1 MKITPLEIRQKTFEK
16 AFRGYDKDEV
26 TSYLNS
32 LSMAWDRMIED
43 NNELKAKLD
52 AAVKDVEKMKQVE
65 STLFKTLRTAE
76 ETGATVVQQA
86 NKAAELSI
94 KEAEMKSQKLIE
106 DAQRRAREIQ
116 EQAEDNAKDIISA
129 MEAEVKLLEEAFKDI
144 QGTRNDFITDMRNT
158 VNNLL
163 KKVDKLELRADD
175 YDVSGILRQAR
186 SVSRKVKGLESWDN
200 AHERVEELPIEE
212 VADIEEVEVD
222 TRQKFIDNEEIEA
235 EFGEQ
240 YDSEKYN
247 EQEDEEDVEEEE
259 MKMETRFV
267 APPANPVNP
276 ANQKIVHQLGEDDDD
291 EVNKTDTPINKSNKG
306 GSFFDEI

>member
-52 AAVKDVEKMKQVE
+52 AALKDVEKMKQVE

-94 KEAEMKSQKLIE
+94 KEAEMKSQQLIS
-106 DAQRRAREIQ
+106 DAQKRAREIQ

-158 VNNLL
+158 VNDLL

-175 YDVSGILRQAR
+175 YDVGGILKQAR

-200 AHERVEELPIEE
+200 VHERSEELPM
-212 VADIEEVEVD
+212 AEVEDIDVED
-222 TRQKFIDNEEIEA
+222 NQKFARKEEIEA
-235 EFGEQ
+235 DFDEHYG
-240 YDSEKYN
+240 SE
-247 EQEDEEDVEEEE
+247 EIVEEKEEESPEEEE
-259 MKMETRFV
+259 KIETRFV
-267 APPANPVNP
+267 SPPANPN
-276 ANQKIVHQLGEDDDD
+276 NQKIVHQLGEEDDA
-291 EVNKTDTPINKSNKG
+291 EIENTDNSISKPKKG

>member
-26 TSYLNS
+26 ASYLNS

-43 NNELKAKLD
+43 NNELKARLD
-52 AAVKDVEKMKQVE
+52 AALKDVEKMKEVE

-94 KEAEMKSQKLIE
+94 KEAEMKSQQLIS
-106 DAQRRAREIQ
+106 DAQQKAKEIQ
-116 EQAEDNAKDIISA
+116 EQAADNAKDIISA

-158 VNNLL
+158 VNDLL

-175 YDVSGILRQAR
+175 YDVSGILKQAR

-200 AHERVEELPIEE
+200 AQKKAEEFPIEE
-212 VADIEEVEVD
+212 LDEVDTEISHKFVENEEVE
-222 TRQKFIDNEEIEA
+222 A
-235 EFGEQ
+235 EFEERF
-240 YDSEKYN
+240 DME
-247 EQEDEEDVEEEE
+247 ETEDETEEETSEEDV
-259 MKMETRFV
+259 KVETRFV
-267 APPANPVNP
+267 APPANPN
-276 ANQKIVHQLGEDDDD
+276 NQKIVHQLGEDEESGIKNTDNQS
-291 EVNKTDTPINKSNKG
+291 NKPRKG

>member
-43 NNELKAKLD
+43 NNELKTRLD
-52 AAVKDVEKMKQVE
+52 AAMKDVEKMKEVE

-76 ETGATVVQQA
+76 ETGTKVVQQA

-94 KEAEMKSQKLIE
+94 KEAEMNSQKLISG
-106 DAQRRAREIQ
+106 AQQKAKEIQ
-116 EQAEDNAKDIISA
+116 EQAEANAKDIIAA
-129 MEAEVKLLEEAFKDI
+129 MESEVKLLEEAFKDI

-158 VNNLL
+158 MNDLL

-175 YDVSGILRQAR
+175 YDVSGILKQAR

-200 AHERVEELPIEE
+200 PHGRAEELPM
-212 VADIEEVEVD
+212 EEVEDVEVD
-222 TRQKFIDNEEIEA
+222 IHHEFVEKRKLEA
-235 EFGEQ
+235 EFETHF
-240 YDSEKYN
+240 EAK
-247 EQEDEEDVEEEE
+247 EAVEENEAEIVAEE
-259 MKMETRFV
+259 EKLDTRFI
-267 APPANPVNP
+267 APPANPS
-276 ANQKIVHQLGEDDDD
+276 NQKIVHQLED
-291 EVNKTDTPINKSNKG
+291 EETDNEAAKREDHSHKPKQG

>member
-52 AAVKDVEKMKQVE
+52 AALKDVGKMKEVE

-94 KEAEMKSQKLIE
+94 KEAEMKSQQLIS
-106 DAQRRAREIQ
+106 DAQKRAREIQ

-144 QGTRNDFITDMRNT
+144 QGSRNDFITDMRNT
-158 VNNLL
+158 VNDLL

-175 YDVSGILRQAR
+175 YDVSGILKQAR

-200 AHERVEELPIEE
+200 VHERAEELPIEE
-212 VADIEEVEVD
+212 VEDIDVED
-222 TRQKFIDNEEIEA
+222 IQKLARKEEIEA
-235 EFGEQ
+235 DFDEH
-240 YDSEKYN
+240 YDSE
-247 EQEDEEDVEEEE
+247 EIVEDKEEESPEEEE
-259 MKMETRFV
+259 KIETRFV
-267 APPANPVNP
+267 APPANPN
-276 ANQKIVHQLGEDDDD
+276 NQKIVHQLGEEDDA
-291 EVNKTDTPINKSNKG
+291 ETKNRKKQKKK
-306 GSFFDEI
+306 

>member
-52 AAVKDVEKMKQVE
+52 AAMKDVEKMKQVE

-94 KEAEMKSQKLIE
+94 KEAEMKSQKMIE

-200 AHERVEELPIEE
+200 THERAEELPMEE
-212 VADIEEVEVD
+212 VDDVETEIHHKFVRDEDLEAEFDEHVDLEESEDDIEEN
-222 TRQKFIDNEEIEA
+222 TF
-235 EFGEQ
+235 
-240 YDSEKYN
+240 
-247 EQEDEEDVEEEE
+247 EEEV
-259 MKMETRFV
+259 KLETRFV
-267 APPANPVNP
+267 SPPANPG
-276 ANQKIVHQLGEDDDD
+276 NQKIVHQLGEEDD
-291 EVNKTDTPINKSNKG
+291 EDGHTENQSNKPKKG

>member
-52 AAVKDVEKMKQVE
+52 AALKDVEKMKQVE

-94 KEAEMKSQKLIE
+94 KEAEMKSQQLIS
-106 DAQRRAREIQ
+106 DAQKRAREIQ
-116 EQAEDNAKDIISA
+116 EQAEDNAMDIISA

-158 VNNLL
+158 VNDLL

-175 YDVSGILRQAR
+175 YDVSGILKQAR

-200 AHERVEELPIEE
+200 VHERAEELPM
-212 VADIEEVEVD
+212 AEVEDIDVED
-222 TRQKFIDNEEIEA
+222 NQKFARKEEIEA
-235 EFGEQ
+235 DFDEH
-240 YDSEKYN
+240 YDSE
-247 EQEDEEDVEEEE
+247 EIVEDKEEESPEEEE
-259 MKMETRFV
+259 KIETRFV
-267 APPANPVNP
+267 APPANPN
-276 ANQKIVHQLGEDDDD
+276 NQKIVHQLGEEDDA
-291 EVNKTDTPINKSNKG
+291 EIRNTDNSINKPKKG